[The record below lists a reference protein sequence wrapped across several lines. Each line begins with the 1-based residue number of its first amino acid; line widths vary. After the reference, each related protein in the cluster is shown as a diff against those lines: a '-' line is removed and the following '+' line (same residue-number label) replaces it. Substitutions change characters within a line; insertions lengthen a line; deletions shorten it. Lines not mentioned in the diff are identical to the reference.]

1 MVLFLARARVFL
13 FSGVSVLGL
22 ETTDAPVG
30 MGNGGQFPLV

>member
-1 MVLFLARARVFL
+1 MVLFLAGTRVFL

-22 ETTDAPVG
+22 EPTDSPVG